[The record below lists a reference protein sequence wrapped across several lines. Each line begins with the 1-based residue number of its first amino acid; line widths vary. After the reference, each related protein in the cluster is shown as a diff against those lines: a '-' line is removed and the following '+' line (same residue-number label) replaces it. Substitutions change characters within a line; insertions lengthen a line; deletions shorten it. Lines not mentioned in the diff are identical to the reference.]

1 MEISGI
7 NITGINISSL
17 IDVPGAPT
25 IGTATATGATTATV
39 SFSAPVN
46 NNGRPI
52 TSYTAVSSP
61 GNITGS
67 VSQSGSGTITV
78 SGLTAGTSYTF
89 TVYAT
94 NAIGDSPSSSPS
106 NSITTIAV
114 GQQLWDSSS
123 ATNGFNITSTTGN
136 GYSVTS
142 SFTVPAGVTSIS
154 IVTIGSGAGGLYR
167 AAFVPPVGGAGG
179 ALAYRNNI
187 SVTPGE
193 TLTIA
198 YGPGGGGTYVS
209 DVNRRWASSSTV
221 WRGTPFSPGSELLCG
236 AKGGQSGWFSG
247 SGSSV
252 IPVYGDVG
260 DAYIPG
266 VGATPSTRGSS
277 GSNSTSGWGLG
288 GKGGAGRYGTT
299 INGGAGGAG
308 GYGGAGGLGAD
319 DYSATINATAGASG
333 GGGGGGKTTTN
344 LQAGQG
350 GGTSVL
356 GQGSNGAAG
365 TNGTGT
371 VGGAGGGGTAGT
383 YTGQG
388 RLYGGGG
395 GSMSVTSWNTD
406 NQVGQ
411 GGPGAVRIIW
421 PGTDRQ
427 FPSTRTADE

>member
-1 MEISGI
+1 MQISGI
-7 NITGINISSL
+7 SISGVNITPNIL
-17 IDVPGAPT
+17 APDAPT
-25 IGTATATGATTATV
+25 IGTATATGPTTATV
-39 SFSAPVN
+39 SFIAPAN
-46 NNGRPI
+46 NNGSTI

-94 NAIGDSPSSSPS
+94 NAIGNSISSSPS

-114 GQQLWDSSS
+114 GQVTYAVSS
-123 ATNGFNITSTTGN
+123 ATNGYNLVSTTGN
-136 GYSVTS
+136 GFFTSS

-167 AAFVPPVGGAGG
+167 DTFVPPVGGAGG
-179 ALAYRNNI
+179 GLAYRNNI

-193 TLTIA
+193 TLTVA
-198 YGPGGGGTYVS
+198 HGPGGGGTYVS
-209 DVNRRWASSSTV
+209 DTNRRWASSSTV
-221 WRGTPFSPGSELLCG
+221 WRGTPFSSGSELLCG

-252 IPVYGDVG
+252 VPTYGSVG

-266 VGATPSTRGSS
+266 VGASPSTRGSS

-288 GKGGAGRYGTT
+288 GKGGAGTYGTT
-299 INGGAGGAG
+299 INTGGGGAG

-319 DYSATINATAGASG
+319 NYDVGGNASAGANG

-344 LQAGQG
+344 VQAGQG

-395 GSMSVTSWNTD
+395 GSMTLSSWNSN
-406 NQVGQ
+406 NQVAQ